1 MSATTPSGG
10 PPTRFFYGWV
20 IVAAVFIQL
29 TFAAGLT
36 FYGLPL
42 FLNTLTKQ
50 RGFSVFEVSL
60 ATSTFWVASGFTG
73 VVVARLLARFD
84 PRLFVVAG
92 AFVASVCMVLIG
104 YLTELWQLY
113 PVYALFGAGFTC
125 TAVLVAN
132 TVITRWFHRRRSVA
146 LSIATTGL
154 SVGGITLT
162 PIAARLLKDHTLPSA
177 MTTIAVMFFL
187 GVVVIPV
194 LALRPDPSRMG
205 LAPDGDQVVV
215 TSEATVAPGIPFA
228 DAIRSLA
235 FTAITAAFSLG
246 LLGQVGGIS
255 QLVKLANERAGES
268 TGTKVVSLLA
278 ACSVIGRLTGG
289 AIVSRFSS
297 YRFAICALS
306 IQAIGLSALAFAQSS
321 LAIYVGAVLFGLG
334 VGNVLLL
341 HPLLLA
347 EVFGVRDYARIYG
360 RSAIFVAAGNAFGP
374 LSMGWLRDHGG
385 GYRSAYLMAA
395 GLNVVGL
402 AVYVMRG
409 ASAPEVLRGRAD

>member
-1 MSATTPSGG
+1 MSSTTPSGG

-104 YLTELWQLY
+104 HLTELWQLY

-205 LAPDGDQVVV
+205 LAPDGDRVVV
-215 TSEATVAPGIPFA
+215 TTAATVAPGLPFV

-235 FTAITAAFSLG
+235 FAAITAAFSLG

-289 AIVSRFSS
+289 AIVTRFSS

-306 IQAIGLSALAFAQSS
+306 IQAAGLSALAFAQSS

-395 GLNVVGL
+395 GLNLVGL

-409 ASAPEVLRGRAD
+409 ASPPEATRRRAD

>member
-1 MSATTPSGG
+1 VSAPLARK
-10 PPTRFFYGWV
+10 RFFYGWV
-20 IVAAVFIQL
+20 IVGAVFVQL
-29 TFAAGLT
+29 MFAAGLT

-60 ATSTFWVASGFTG
+60 ATSMFWISSGFTG
-73 VVVARLLARFD
+73 VIVARLLARFD
-84 PRLFVVAG
+84 PRLFVVTG
-92 AFVASVCMVLIG
+92 AVIVSTCMLLIG
-104 YLTELWQLY
+104 RLTTLWQLY

-154 SVGGITLT
+154 SVGGIALT

-177 MTTIAVMFFL
+177 MSTIAVMFFL

-194 LALRPDPSRMG
+194 LALRPSPARMG
-205 LAPDGDQVVV
+205 LAPDGDAVIA
-215 TSEATVAPGIPFA
+215 TTVATDAPGVAFV
-228 DAIRSLA
+228 DAIGSLA
-235 FTAITAAFSLG
+235 FAVITAAFALG

-255 QLVKLANERAGES
+255 QLVKLTNERAGET

-278 ACSVIGRLTGG
+278 ACSVIGRLSGG
-289 AIVSRFSS
+289 AIVARFSS
-297 YRFAICALS
+297 YRFALCALG
-306 IQAIGLSALAFAQSS
+306 IQATGLAALAFAQSS
-321 LAIYVGAVLFGLG
+321 TAIYVGAVLFGLG

-347 EVFGVRDYARIYG
+347 EVFGVRDYPRIYG
-360 RSAIFVAAGNAFGP
+360 RSAIFVAGGNAIGP

-385 GYRSAYLMAA
+385 GYRSAYLLAA
-395 GLNVVGL
+395 GLNLVGFAL
-402 AVYVMRG
+402 YAWRG
-409 ASAPEVLRGRAD
+409 ASSPEVMRRRVAEL

>member
-1 MSATTPSGG
+1 MSPTTPSGD

-20 IVAAVFIQL
+20 IVAAVFVQL

-84 PRLFVVAG
+84 PRLFVVVG
-92 AFVASVCMVLIG
+92 AFMASVCMVLIG
-104 YLTELWQLY
+104 HLTELWQLY

-162 PIAARLLKDHTLPSA
+162 PIAARLLKDHSLPSA

-205 LAPDGDQVVV
+205 LAPDGDRVVV
-215 TSEATVAPGIPFA
+215 TSAATVAPGLPFA

-235 FTAITAAFSLG
+235 FAAITAAFSLG

-289 AIVSRFSS
+289 AIVTRFSS

-306 IQAIGLSALAFAQSS
+306 IQAVGLSALAFAQSP

-360 RSAIFVAAGNAFGP
+360 RSAIFIAAGNAFGP

-395 GLNVVGL
+395 GLNLVGL

>member
-10 PPTRFFYGWV
+10 PPARFFYGWV

-104 YLTELWQLY
+104 HLTELWQLY

-205 LAPDGDQVVV
+205 LAPDGDRVVV
-215 TSEATVAPGIPFA
+215 TTAATVAPGLPFA

-289 AIVSRFSS
+289 AIVTRFSS

-306 IQAIGLSALAFAQSS
+306 IQAAGLSALAFAQSS

-385 GYRSAYLMAA
+385 GYRSAYVMAA
-395 GLNVVGL
+395 GLNLVGL

-409 ASAPEVLRGRAD
+409 ASPPEATRRRAG

>member
-1 MSATTPSGG
+1 MSDTAPRAGTQKV
-10 PPTRFFYGWV
+10 FYGWV

-60 ATSTFWVASGFTG
+60 ATSVFWVASGFTG

-104 YLTELWQLY
+104 HLTKLWQLY

-194 LALRPDPSRMG
+194 IALRPDPSRMG
-205 LAPDGDQVVV
+205 LAPDGDPVVV
-215 TSEATVAPGIPFA
+215 TTAATFAPGFPFI

-235 FTAITAAFSLG
+235 FTAITAAFALG

-306 IQAIGLSALAFAQSS
+306 IQAAGLAMLAFAQSS
-321 LAIYVGAVLFGLG
+321 ATIYAGAVLFGLG

-347 EVFGVRDYARIYG
+347 EVFGVRDYPRIYG

-395 GLNVVGL
+395 GLNLVGL
-402 AVYVMRG
+402 AIYVARG
-409 ASAPEVLRGRAD
+409 ASAPQVLR

>member
-1 MSATTPSGG
+1 MSDTAPRAGTQKV
-10 PPTRFFYGWV
+10 FYGWV

-60 ATSTFWVASGFTG
+60 ATSVFWVASGFTG

-104 YLTELWQLY
+104 HLTKLWQLY

-194 LALRPDPSRMG
+194 IALRPDPSRMG
-205 LAPDGDQVVV
+205 LAPDGDPVVV
-215 TSEATVAPGIPFA
+215 TTAATFAPGFPFV

-235 FTAITAAFSLG
+235 FTAITAAFALG

-268 TGTKVVSLLA
+268 TGTKIVSLLA

-306 IQAIGLSALAFAQSS
+306 IQASGLAVLAFAQSS
-321 LAIYVGAVLFGLG
+321 AAIYAGAVLFGLG

-347 EVFGVRDYARIYG
+347 EVFGVRDYPRIYG

-395 GLNVVGL
+395 GLNLVGL
-402 AVYVMRG
+402 AIYVARG
-409 ASAPEVLRGRAD
+409 ASAPQVLR

>member
-1 MSATTPSGG
+1 MSDTAHRAGTQKV
-10 PPTRFFYGWV
+10 FYGWV

-60 ATSTFWVASGFTG
+60 ATSVFWVASGFTG

-92 AFVASVCMVLIG
+92 ALVASVCMVLIG
-104 YLTELWQLY
+104 HLTKLWQLY

-194 LALRPDPSRMG
+194 IALRSDPSRMG
-205 LAPDGDQVVV
+205 LAPDGDPVVV
-215 TSEATVAPGIPFA
+215 TTAATFAPGFPFV

-235 FTAITAAFSLG
+235 FTAITAAFALG

-268 TGTKVVSLLA
+268 TGTKIVSLLA

-306 IQAIGLSALAFAQSS
+306 IQASGLAMLAFAQSS
-321 LAIYVGAVLFGLG
+321 AAIYAGAVLFGLG

-347 EVFGVRDYARIYG
+347 EVFGVRDYPRIYG

-395 GLNVVGL
+395 GLNLVGL
-402 AVYVMRG
+402 AIYVARG
-409 ASAPEVLRGRAD
+409 ASAPQVLR

>member
-1 MSATTPSGG
+1 MSDTAHRAGTQK
-10 PPTRFFYGWV
+10 FFYGWV

-60 ATSTFWVASGFTG
+60 ATSVFWVASGFTG

-92 AFVASVCMVLIG
+92 ALVASVCMVLIG
-104 YLTELWQLY
+104 HLTKLWQLY

-194 LALRPDPSRMG
+194 IALRSDPSRMG
-205 LAPDGDQVVV
+205 LAPDGDPVVV
-215 TSEATVAPGIPFA
+215 TTAATFAPGFPFV

-235 FTAITAAFSLG
+235 FSAITAAFALG

-306 IQAIGLSALAFAQSS
+306 IQASGLAMLAFAQSS
-321 LAIYVGAVLFGLG
+321 AAIYAGAVLFGLG

-347 EVFGVRDYARIYG
+347 EVFGVRDYPRIYG

-395 GLNVVGL
+395 GLNLVGL
-402 AVYVMRG
+402 AIYVARG
-409 ASAPEVLRGRAD
+409 ASAPHVLR

>member
-1 MSATTPSGG
+1 MSDTAHRAGTQK
-10 PPTRFFYGWV
+10 FFYGWV

-60 ATSTFWVASGFTG
+60 ATSVFWVASGFTG

-92 AFVASVCMVLIG
+92 ALVASVCMVLIG
-104 YLTELWQLY
+104 HLTKLWQLY

-194 LALRPDPSRMG
+194 IALRPDPSRMG
-205 LAPDGDQVVV
+205 LAPDGDPVVV
-215 TSEATVAPGIPFA
+215 TTAATFAPGFPFV

-235 FTAITAAFSLG
+235 FSAITAAFALG

-306 IQAIGLSALAFAQSS
+306 IQASGLAMLAFAQSPA
-321 LAIYVGAVLFGLG
+321 AIYAGAVLFGLG

-347 EVFGVRDYARIYG
+347 EVFGVRDYPRIYG

-395 GLNVVGL
+395 GLNLVGL
-402 AVYVMRG
+402 AIYVARG
-409 ASAPEVLRGRAD
+409 ASAPQVLR

>member
-1 MSATTPSGG
+1 MSDTAHRAGTQK
-10 PPTRFFYGWV
+10 FFYGWV

-60 ATSTFWVASGFTG
+60 ATSVFWVASGFTG

-92 AFVASVCMVLIG
+92 ALVASVCMVLIG
-104 YLTELWQLY
+104 HLTKLWQLY

-194 LALRPDPSRMG
+194 IALRPDPSRMG
-205 LAPDGDQVVV
+205 LAPDGDPVVV
-215 TSEATVAPGIPFA
+215 TTAATFAPGFPFV

-235 FTAITAAFSLG
+235 FSAITAAFALG

-306 IQAIGLSALAFAQSS
+306 IQASGLAMLAFAQSS
-321 LAIYVGAVLFGLG
+321 AAIYAGAVLFGLG

-347 EVFGVRDYARIYG
+347 EVFGVRDYPRIYG

-395 GLNVVGL
+395 GLNLVGL
-402 AVYVMRG
+402 AIYVARG
-409 ASAPEVLRGRAD
+409 ASAPQVLR

>member
-10 PPTRFFYGWV
+10 PPAPFFYGWV

-42 FLNTLTKQ
+42 FLNTLTEQ

-92 AFVASVCMVLIG
+92 AFVGSVCMVLIG
-104 YLTELWQLY
+104 HLTELWQLY

-177 MTTIAVMFFL
+177 MTTIAVVFFL

-215 TSEATVAPGIPFA
+215 TTAATVAPGIPFV
-228 DAIRSLA
+228 DAVRSLA

-268 TGTKVVSLLA
+268 TGTRVVSLLA

-297 YRFAICALS
+297 YRFAVCALS
-306 IQAIGLSALAFAQSS
+306 IQATGLSALAFAQSS

-347 EVFGVRDYARIYG
+347 EIFGVRDYPRIYG
-360 RSAIFVAAGNAFGP
+360 RSAVFVAAGNAFGP

-395 GLNVVGL
+395 GLNLVGL
-402 AVYVMRG
+402 AVYVLRG
-409 ASAPEVLRGRAD
+409 ASAPDVLRGRAD

>member
-1 MSATTPSGG
+1 
-10 PPTRFFYGWV
+10 V
-20 IVAAVFIQL
+20 IVGAVFIQL

-60 ATSTFWVASGFTG
+60 ATSTFWVVSGITG
-73 VVVARLLARFD
+73 VIVGRLLARYD
-84 PRLFVVAG
+84 PRIFIVAG
-92 AFVASVCMVLIG
+92 AAAAATCMVLLG
-104 YLTELWQLY
+104 RVTELWQLY
-113 PVYALFGAGFTC
+113 PVYAVFGAGFTC

-146 LSIATTGL
+146 LSVATTGL

-162 PIAARLLKDHTLPSA
+162 PIAANLLRNNSLPSA
-177 MTTIAVMFFL
+177 MTTIAIIFFL

-194 LALRPDPSRMG
+194 LALRPDPARMG
-205 LAPDGDQVVV
+205 LAPDGDPVVV
-215 TSEATVAPGIPFA
+215 KTVASAAPGFEFTA
-228 DAIRSLA
+228 AVGSLA
-235 FTAITAAFSLG
+235 FAAITAAFSLG

-268 TGTKVVSLLA
+268 TGAKVVSVLA
-278 ACSVIGRLTGG
+278 ACSVVGRLAGG

-297 YRFAICALS
+297 FRFAICALT
-306 IQAIGLSALAFAQSS
+306 IQAVGLTTLAFAESS
-321 LAIYVGAVLFGLG
+321 AAIYLGAVLFGLG

-347 EVFGVRDYARIYG
+347 EVFGVRDYPRIYS
-360 RSAIFVAAGNAFGP
+360 RSAIFIACGNAIGP
-374 LSMGWLRDHGG
+374 LSMGWLRDNGG

-395 GLNVVGL
+395 GLNLVGL
-402 AVYVMRG
+402 AIYVTRG
-409 ASAPEVLRGRAD
+409 SSAPELLRQPAT

>member
-1 MSATTPSGG
+1 MSSTTPSGG

-104 YLTELWQLY
+104 HLTELWQLY

-205 LAPDGDQVVV
+205 LAPDGDRVVV
-215 TSEATVAPGIPFA
+215 TTAATVAPGLPFV

-235 FTAITAAFSLG
+235 FAAITAAFSLG

-289 AIVSRFSS
+289 AIVTRFSS

-306 IQAIGLSALAFAQSS
+306 IQAAGLSALAFAQSS

-409 ASAPEVLRGRAD
+409 ASAPEATRRRAN